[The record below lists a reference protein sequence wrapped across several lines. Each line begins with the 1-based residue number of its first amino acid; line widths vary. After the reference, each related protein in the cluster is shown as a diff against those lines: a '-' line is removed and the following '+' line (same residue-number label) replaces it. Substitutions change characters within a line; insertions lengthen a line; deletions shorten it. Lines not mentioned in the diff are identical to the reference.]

1 VICPISRGE
10 ASPAS
15 PAGASE
21 RQPMSKRSY
30 ERRIKAKREAERA
43 ARKRAEKVRKI
54 RVGGSV
60 AAAVA
65 IGVVLL
71 IVFLGGNKK
80 VTPNA
85 QPSDSSTPGQPI
97 AGCTVPSPA
106 PTPNGKKFTKA
117 PAMTIDTNK
126 IYVATF
132 ETSCGTVKMQMDPKQ
147 SPKTVNSFV
156 FLARQGFY
164 DGTKVGRVQNEAGKF
179 AIVQAGTQTGDI
191 SGGVDYSFTGE
202 IPAKTFK
209 YTRGT
214 VAMAKPQGNPPQN
227 GSQFFFVVK
236 DWPDLDPEYTPLGK
250 VDDAAS
256 LGSLD
261 KMILAQGEPIQGGG
275 LGLTP
280 NPPIYILKVTIE
292 ELKRG

>member
-1 VICPISRGE
+1 
-10 ASPAS
+10 
-15 PAGASE
+15 
-21 RQPMSKRSY
+21 MSKRSY

-54 RVGGSV
+54 RVGASV

-65 IGVVLL
+65 LGVILL

-80 VTPNA
+80 TPTA
-85 QPSDSSTPGQPI
+85 KSSTSPTPTASYQPV
-97 AGCTVPSPA
+97 AGCTQPTPA
-106 PTPNGKKFTKA
+106 PKPNGKDFTKA

-132 ETSCGTVKMQMDPKQ
+132 QTSCGTVKMRMDPKQ

-164 DGTKVGRVQNEAGKF
+164 DGTKVGRVQNESGKF
-179 AIVQAGTQTGDI
+179 AIVQAGTQTGGI
-191 SGGVDYSFTGE
+191 SGGVGYSFTGE
-202 IPAKTFK
+202 IPPSTFK
-209 YTRGT
+209 YTRGV

-236 DWPDLDPEYTPLGK
+236 DWPDLLPEYTALGK
-250 VDDAAS
+250 VDDADS
-256 LGSLD
+256 LTSLD
-261 KMILAQGEPIQGGG
+261 RMILAQGPEIQGGG

-280 NPPIYILKVTIE
+280 DPPIYILKVTIE